1 MINERQTDRVFE
13 SLSEPVSPVGRYVG
27 HYWYITVVAV
37 YNFTVSPLTV
47 TLLFATVGC
56 GCYLQMLLLATH
68 CQGVFIIFYAHFV
81 YSKNTQ
87 VN

>member
-1 MINERQTDRVFE
+1 M
-13 SLSEPVSPVGRYVG
+13 G

-37 YNFTVSPLTV
+37 YNFTVSPLPV
-47 TLLFATVGC
+47 TLLFSTVGY

-68 CQGVFIIFYAHFV
+68 CQGVFIIFYALCFMHFV